1 MNLSNL
7 FVMADSI
14 TCGDFNMVWTIFGY
28 IIFAIEVVVPILLI
42 ISGMITM
49 ANAVMQKDEK
59 KIKEAQNLLVKKLI
73 AAVIVFLVIAVTK
86 LVVGLVATGDNGET
100 GDAKWESCVSCALNP
115 FGDGCGFEKA
125 TINTPGE

>member
-7 FVMADSI
+7 FVIADSI

-49 ANAVMQKDEK
+49 AEAVMK
-59 KIKEAQNLLVKKLI
+59 KKEEDIKKAQQLLVKKLI

-86 LVVGLVATGDNGET
+86 LVVGLVSTGD
-100 GDAKWESCVSCALNP
+100 WEGCVSCALNP
-115 FGDGCGFEKA
+115 FGDGCGFEHSDRHVQK
-125 TINTPGE
+125 